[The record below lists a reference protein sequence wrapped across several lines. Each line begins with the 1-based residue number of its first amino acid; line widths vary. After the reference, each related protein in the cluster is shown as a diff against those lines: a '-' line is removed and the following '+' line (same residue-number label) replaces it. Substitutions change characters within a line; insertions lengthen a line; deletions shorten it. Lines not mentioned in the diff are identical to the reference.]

1 MTAGGGGG
9 GGFTTT
15 TGGEYGAG
23 TGGAGCGLLKTMVLL
38 AAVLVA
44 VDEVVGHPV
53 TPAKH

>member
-1 MTAGGGGG
+1 VTAGGGG

-38 AAVLVA
+38 VAVLVA